1 MAEQKN
7 KKKAAKATAK
17 SPSVQKT
24 AAKSSAGKETG
35 RKEAGAKKETTGMTA
50 QPARFGDSILDE
62 VILLLIIVAS
72 IIVFISLLT
81 EKMGIIGG
89 IISSFFKGLFGLGGF
104 FLPICVIAYCI
115 WMLTSEEKRY
125 PLVRGI
131 GAGLFLLTA
140 ASFAQV
146 LHPIQAADSL
156 GFFKRCG
163 VLYSAGAFTNGGLTG
178 GLIGGGLD
186 RALDTLGSVIVLL
199 AAGIIS
205 IVMATGKSFFHA
217 LGDANAH
224 RKARRKVKNEKIKN
238 KAERIRQQEELE
250 AERQAKK
257 AQRRRKMNRADFN
270 IEVQEN
276 GGETPYVEET
286 VFRKKPLIL
295 ETKKR
300 EPIFDFVKENGA
312 EVAVRR
318 EETAEEA
325 PKGAREEKTAK
336 TPSIRETAAMMA
348 EDVLKEVA
356 EEQEK
361 PQTTE
366 PDSADALF
374 AEIFAEKPQEE
385 SISIDILPEE
395 DMGRTV
401 MPRKETPA
409 ASEEEIPVAAMEEE
423 IPVAAEEEA
432 PVMAEEEE
440 KSEETAEQEAPKPT
454 ATVPEPKAETEPVEE
469 EKPYIYPPITL
480 LGKDPQTGSGG
491 NRSELF
497 ENARKLETTLKS
509 FGVDAKVIQISKGP
523 TVTRYELSPSQ
534 GVKVSKIVNL
544 ADDIALNLA
553 ASGIRI
559 EAPIPGKAAVGIEVP
574 NKETQSVYMRTLL
587 ESDAFRQHP
596 SKLAFALGQDI
607 AGNPVVTDI
616 AKMPHLLIAGAT
628 GSGKSVCINTL
639 ITSIL
644 YKADPKEVKLLL
656 VDPKVVELS
665 VYNGIPHLLIPVVTD
680 PKKAA
685 SALNW
690 AVREMLQRYN
700 DFAAHG
706 VRDIKGFNKMMEEK
720 GDEKGKM
727 PQIVIIIDELAD
739 LMMAAPGEVEDAICR
754 LAQMARAAGMHLI
767 IATQRPSVD
776 VITGVI
782 KANIPSRLAFAVS
795 SGIDSRTIL
804 DMVGA
809 EKLLGKGDMLF
820 YPSGQSKPSRLQG
833 AFVTDQEVEAIVDF
847 LKKSSKPYYTQETI
861 DQITAAGKVGGAAE
875 DSDEFFGQAVDLIL
889 EKEKASVSML
899 QRQFRIGYNR
909 AARLMDDLERQGIV
923 GPEEGSKPRKVLITK
938 GEWEEMTGAVPEEI

>member
-1 MAEQKN
+1 
-7 KKKAAKATAK
+7 
-17 SPSVQKT
+17 
-24 AAKSSAGKETG
+24 
-35 RKEAGAKKETTGMTA
+35 MT
-50 QPARFGDSILDE
+50 
-62 VILLLIIVAS
+62 
-72 IIVFISLLT
+72 
-81 EKMGIIGG
+81 
-89 IISSFFKGLFGLGGF
+89 
-104 FLPICVIAYCI
+104 
-115 WMLTSEEKRY
+115 
-125 PLVRGI
+125 
-131 GAGLFLLTA
+131 
-140 ASFAQV
+140 
-146 LHPIQAADSL
+146 
-156 GFFKRCG
+156 
-163 VLYSAGAFTNGGLTG
+163 
-178 GLIGGGLD
+178 
-186 RALDTLGSVIVLL
+186 
-199 AAGIIS
+199 
-205 IVMATGKSFFHA
+205 
-217 LGDANAH
+217 
-224 RKARRKVKNEKIKN
+224 
-238 KAERIRQQEELE
+238 LE
-250 AERQAKK
+250 S
-257 AQRRRKMNRADFN
+257 
-270 IEVQEN
+270 
-276 GGETPYVEET
+276 
-286 VFRKKPLIL
+286 
-295 ETKKR
+295 KKR
-300 EPIFDFVKENGA
+300 EPIFDFVKEKENPSEDRDAVKAAAAVMAASALQEAREKTDIQA
-312 EVAVRR
+312 ELPETDGSIIDITAVEDAAEPESL
-318 EETAEEA
+318 EEMEEDDIPIIEMVSIADELQEEA
-325 PKGAREEKTAK
+325 T
-336 TPSIRETAAMMA
+336 
-348 EDVLKEVA
+348 
-356 EEQEK
+356 
-361 PQTTE
+361 
-366 PDSADALF
+366 SA
-374 AEIFAEKPQEE
+374 PV
-385 SISIDILPEE
+385 PE
-395 DMGRTV
+395 R
-401 MPRKETPA
+401 
-409 ASEEEIPVAAMEEE
+409 
-423 IPVAAEEEA
+423 AAEEEA
-432 PVMAEEEE
+432 EDIEEAEEPAKTEQ
-440 KSEETAEQEAPKPT
+440 KAEDI
-454 ATVPEPKAETEPVEE
+454 PEPEIPTEPVEE
-469 EKPYIYPPITL
+469 EKPYIYPPIEL
-480 LGKDPQTGSGG
+480 LGADPQTGSGSS
-491 NRSELF
+491 RSEMI
-497 ENARKLETTLKS
+497 ENARKLESTLKS

-574 NKETQSVYMRTLL
+574 NKETQSVYMRTIL
-587 ESDAFRQHP
+587 ESDAFREHP

-680 PKKAA
+680 PKKAS

-820 YPSGQSKPSRLQG
+820 YPQGQSKPSRLQG

-847 LKKSSKPYYTQETI
+847 LKKSSRPYYTQETI
-861 DQITAAGKVGGAAE
+861 DQITSTTKAGGGDVE
-875 DSDEFFGQAVDLIL
+875 ESDEFFGQAVDLVI
-889 EKEKASVSML
+889 EKDKA
-899 QRQFRIGYNR
+899 
-909 AARLMDDLERQGIV
+909 
-923 GPEEGSKPRKVLITK
+923 
-938 GEWEEMTGAVPEEI
+938 